1 MEAKKIIITGGA
13 TRIGAAIARSLAEDA
28 TDITIHYN
36 TSASKAKKIKKE
48 LDEFGIK
55 IHLLKCNLKKEKEV
69 TQLIRKAKKQMGG
82 LDCLI
87 NNASIFENDD
97 ISNFNSKSWE
107 KHISVNLKSPS
118 ILMREFFRLTK
129 NKPGNIIN
137 IIDQRIFKLTPFF
150 FSYSVSKYALAAV
163 TKISAMK
170 FAPNIRVNGIAPGP
184 TMKNKRQS
192 KKHFKSQWKSTILEK
207 QVDVNNICNLVKY
220 FIENDSVT
228 GQIMSVDSGQS
239 LGWKTPDI
247 IRSKE

>member
-13 TRIGAAIARSLAEDA
+13 TRIGAAIAKSLADEA

-36 TSASKAKKIKKE
+36 TSSSKAKKVKKE
-48 LDEFGIK
+48 LDELGINTY
-55 IHLLKCNLKKEKEV
+55 LLKSNLNKEREV
-69 TQLIRKAKKQMGG
+69 AQLIRKGKKQMGG

-97 ISNFNSKSWE
+97 ISNFSSKSWE
-107 KHISVNLKSPS
+107 KHIDVNLKSPS
-118 ILMREFFRLTK
+118 ILMREFFKLTK

-192 KKHFKSQWKSTILEK
+192 EKHFKSQWKSTILQK

-247 IRSKE
+247 VMGKE

>member
-13 TRIGAAIARSLAEDA
+13 TRVGAAIARSLAEEA

-36 TSASKAKKIKKE
+36 ASASNAKKIKKE
-48 LDEFGIK
+48 LDEFGVN
-55 IHLLKCNLKKEKEV
+55 IHLIKCNLNKERDV
-69 TQLIRKAKKQMGG
+69 ARLIKKAKKQMGG

-97 ISNFNSKSWE
+97 ISNFSSKSWE
-107 KHISVNLKSPS
+107 KHITINLKSPS
-118 ILMREFFRLTK
+118 ILMKEFFRITK
-129 NKPGNIIN
+129 NKPANIIN

-150 FSYSVSKYALAAV
+150 FSYSVSKYGLAAV

-184 TMKNKRQS
+184 TMKSKRQS
-192 KKHFKSQWKSTILEK
+192 EKHFKSQWKSTILQK

-220 FIENDSVT
+220 FIKNDSVT

-247 IRSKE
+247 IRGKE

>member
-13 TRIGAAIARSLAEDA
+13 TRIGAAIAGSLAENA

-36 TSASKAKKIKKE
+36 ASVSKAKKIKKE
-48 LDEFGIK
+48 LEEFGLN
-55 IHLLKCNLKKEKEV
+55 IHLLKCNLNKEKEV
-69 TQLIRKAKKQMGG
+69 ARLIGKAKKQMGG

-150 FSYSVSKYALAAV
+150 FSYSVSKYALTAV

-192 KKHFKSQWKSTILEK
+192 EKHFKSQWKSTILQK

>member
-13 TRIGAAIARSLAEDA
+13 TRIGVAIARSLAEDA

-36 TSASKAKKIKKE
+36 TSVSKAKKIKKE
-48 LDEFGIK
+48 LEEFGIN
-55 IHLLKCNLKKEKEV
+55 IHLLKCNLNKEKDA
-69 TQLIRKAKKQMGG
+69 TRLIGRAKKQMAG

-87 NNASIFENDD
+87 NSASIFENDD

-192 KKHFKSQWKSTILEK
+192 EKHFKSQWKSTILQK

-220 FIENDSVT
+220 FIKNDSVT